1 MKKAV
6 FNWSG
11 GKDSALALQKII
23 QENEYEVI
31 SLLTTFSKETLKSS
45 MHNISLDILTKQAE
59 SIGIPLYTVFFAK
72 ELNNYDE
79 KMREAVDHFKQQN
92 VAHFIFGDIHLFDV
106 KTYRESKLNPLGIEV
121 LEPLWGKT
129 SEEIMEDLL
138 RSGIKTKII
147 ITQADKLD
155 SSFIG
160 KDLDADLVRLF
171 PSDIDI
177 CGEEGEYHTL
187 AYEGGPFKKKVEFLI
202 SEANKISHEF
212 KLDDG
217 ELKTF
222 EYWQAEVTCIHN
234 L

>member
-79 KMREAVDHFKQQN
+79 KMREAVDHFKEQN

-129 SEEIMEDLL
+129 SEEIMEDFL

-177 CGEEGEYHTL
+177 CGEKGEYHTL
-187 AYEGGPFKKKVEFLI
+187 AYEGGPFKQKVEFLI

-222 EYWQAEVTCIHN
+222 EYWQAEVT
-234 L
+234 LYL